1 MRDITT
7 DFEKISYRAITCE
20 KAYIPNKC
28 LYGLSQVRHAF
39 QMSCHCP
46 SDLESAPGN
55 MSEAKALPLSTSA
68 EKSAQRRRL
77 PTKTTGQKREA
88 RQLLVD
94 FLLFPCLI
102 ICLHSALA
110 QTNLGRL

>member
-39 QMSCHCP
+39 QMSGHCP

-55 MSEAKALPLSTSA
+55 MSEAKALPTVDVSREVGA
-68 EKSAQRRRL
+68 AGEDCRRKRPGKKEKQGSY
-77 PTKTTGQKREA
+77 
-88 RQLLVD
+88 
-94 FLLFPCLI
+94 
-102 ICLHSALA
+102 S
-110 QTNLGRL
+110 